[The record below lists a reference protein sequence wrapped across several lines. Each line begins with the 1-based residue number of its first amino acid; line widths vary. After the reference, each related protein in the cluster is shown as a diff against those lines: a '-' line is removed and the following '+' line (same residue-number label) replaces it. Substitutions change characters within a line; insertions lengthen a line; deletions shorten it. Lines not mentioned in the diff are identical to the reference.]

1 MSGLNSV
8 TTSTKVKVCKQ
19 LIRLNMRIQD
29 TTMKTTSCKLKISE
43 GIGRLLVH
51 FAPEHKPMIHS
62 HNYMDLAKPH
72 HSMLGLTN
80 SIVASQVKSK
90 MYRLAPA

>member
-1 MSGLNSV
+1 
-8 TTSTKVKVCKQ
+8 
-19 LIRLNMRIQD
+19 MRIQD